1 MGVRII
7 KIFRVKLFSKYHS
20 SVKVHIN
27 NNLNLLFINN
37 LKIQNHK
44 NFKTLSKFNTDLMIP
59 DLLLNF
65 KVSHHINSNLFNHL
79 KLWRIQCQNLLYLL
93 QKELKFHFML
103 ILPIKMI
110 FQILSFNLLI
120 NKKANNFY
128 LIIIIYYV
136 K

>member
-1 MGVRII
+1 MGVRIS

-20 SVKVHIN
+20 QVKAHIN

-37 LKIQNHK
+37 LKIQNNK
-44 NFKTLSKFNTDLMIP
+44 NLSKFNTDLMIP
-59 DLLLNF
+59 DLLPNF
-65 KVSHHINSNLFNHL
+65 KLSHHINSNLFNLL
-79 KLWRIQCQNLLYLL
+79 KLWRLRIQTLLYLL

-110 FQILSFNLLI
+110 LEILSFNLLI
-120 NKKANNFY
+120 NKKPNNFY